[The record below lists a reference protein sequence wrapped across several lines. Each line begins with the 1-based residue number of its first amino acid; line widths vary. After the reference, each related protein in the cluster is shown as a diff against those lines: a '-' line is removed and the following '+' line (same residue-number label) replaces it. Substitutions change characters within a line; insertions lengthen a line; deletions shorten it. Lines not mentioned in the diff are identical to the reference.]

1 MSKIVVRFLAVILG
15 LFIAEKLLDGVIIG
29 GLGDAAIFALL
40 LGVLNILVR
49 PILVILTLPI
59 TILTLGIFIFI
70 LNALIFLF
78 VDSFVSGIELGGFTS
93 ALFASLIV
101 STVSW
106 FIQKIT

>member
-1 MSKIVVRFLAVILG
+1 MSKIVIRFLAVILG
-15 LFIAEKLLDGVIIG
+15 LFVAEKLLAGIVIG
-29 GLGDAAIFALL
+29 GLADAAIFALF
-40 LGVLNILVR
+40 LGVINILVR
-49 PILVILTLPI
+49 PILLFLTLPI

-70 LNALIFLF
+70 LNACIFLI
-78 VDSFVSGIELGGFTS
+78 VDSFISGIELGGFLS